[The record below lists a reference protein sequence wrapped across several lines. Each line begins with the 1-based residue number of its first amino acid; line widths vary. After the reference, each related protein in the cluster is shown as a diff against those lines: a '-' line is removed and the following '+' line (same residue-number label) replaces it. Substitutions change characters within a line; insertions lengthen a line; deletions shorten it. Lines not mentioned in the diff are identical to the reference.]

1 MNPKISLEEKLD
13 KQAPAVFIMPAV
25 LIVLFFS
32 IFPLIVS
39 LFIAL
44 SRLKFIK
51 GGVQLKFIGWLNFKK
66 LLFGSQQYHFL
77 GKFDQLT
84 PVGFFL
90 LGLFVL
96 AMFFW
101 LYRYIKSKKISF
113 FGTIGRVVIALG
125 LFFLVLI
132 TLINLT
138 TPKGLPGTLVVTLI
152 YVILGVMF
160 QFLIGLGLALL
171 CVKKIKGRSFFRLVF
186 FIPMMITPV
195 GIAYQWRMLADMN
208 RGPLSGIWQSF
219 GFGDLAWGS
228 LAWPARTIIMIA
240 DAWMWIPFIF
250 IVLVAALD
258 TVSKDLVEAADV
270 DGAGKWLI
278 FKDVIWPQIAPVAG
292 TVVLIRWIEGFKLVD
307 IPLVMTSGGPGISTE
322 TLTMH
327 SWTQWRALDFGGS
340 SAVAYTLLF
349 VTVIICVSFF
359 NFVIRK
365 YSQAN
370 QL

>member
-90 LGLFVL
+90 LGLFVFV
-96 AMFFW
+96 MFFW

-195 GIAYQWRMLADMN
+195 GIAYLFRMLTDMTK
-208 RGPLSGIWQSF
+208 GPFS
-219 GFGDLAWGS
+219 
-228 LAWPARTIIMIA
+228 PIIMWFGYEEASWAVIPWGARIA
-240 DAWMWIPFIF
+240 VMIGDAWQWIPFMFIF
-250 IVLVAALD
+250 LKCS
-258 TVSKDLVEAADV
+258 VSRFEVQSFRCPLNSKAICQCGPQQV
-270 DGAGKWLI
+270 D
-278 FKDVIWPQIAPVAG
+278 
-292 TVVLIRWIEGFKLVD
+292 
-307 IPLVMTSGGPGISTE
+307 
-322 TLTMH
+322 
-327 SWTQWRALDFGGS
+327 
-340 SAVAYTLLF
+340 
-349 VTVIICVSFF
+349 
-359 NFVIRK
+359 
-365 YSQAN
+365 
-370 QL
+370 

>member
-90 LGLFVL
+90 LGLFIL

-186 FIPMMITPV
+186 FVPLMITPV
-195 GIAYQWRMLADMN
+195 GIAYLFRMLTDMSK
-208 RGPLSGIWQSF
+208 GPF
-219 GFGDLAWGS
+219 T
-228 LAWPARTIIMIA
+228 PIINH
-240 DAWMWIPFIF
+240 F
-250 IVLVAALD
+250 
-258 TVSKDLVEAADV
+258 
-270 DGAGKWLI
+270 
-278 FKDVIWPQIAPVAG
+278 
-292 TVVLIRWIEGFKLVD
+292 
-307 IPLVMTSGGPGISTE
+307 
-322 TLTMH
+322 
-327 SWTQWRALDFGGS
+327 
-340 SAVAYTLLF
+340 
-349 VTVIICVSFF
+349 
-359 NFVIRK
+359 
-365 YSQAN
+365 
-370 QL
+370 

>member
-90 LGLFVL
+90 LGLFIL

-113 FGTIGRVVIALG
+113 FGTIGRVVIAFG

-195 GIAYQWRMLADMN
+195 GIAYLFRMLTDMTK
-208 RGPLSGIWQSF
+208 GPFS
-219 GFGDLAWGS
+219 
-228 LAWPARTIIMIA
+228 PIIMWFGYEEASWAVIPWGARIA
-240 DAWMWIPFIF
+240 VMIGDAWQWIPFMF
-250 IVLVAALD
+250 IVLLAGLESLS
-258 TVSKDLVEAADV
+258 TEQKEAAIMDS
-270 DGAGKWLI
+270 AGGWEI
-278 FKDVIWPQIAPVAG
+278 FRDITWPTLLPVSA
-292 TVVLIRWIEGFKLVD
+292 TIVLIRLIEAFKIIDL
-307 IPLVMTSGGPGISTE
+307 PNVMTNGGPGIATE
-322 TLTMH
+322 SLSLHSYFNWRTMDL
-327 SWTQWRALDFGGS
+327 SGS
-340 SAVAYTLLF
+340 AAVGYLLMIVAVF
-349 VTVIICVSFF
+349 VCLSFV
-359 NFVIRK
+359 NLLKNKVDLAQR
-365 YSQAN
+365 
-370 QL
+370 

>member
-44 SRLKFIK
+44 SRMKFVK

-66 LLFGSQQYHFL
+66 LLFGSQQYHLL

-195 GIAYQWRMLADMN
+195 GIAYLFRMLTDMTK
-208 RGPLSGIWQSF
+208 GPFS
-219 GFGDLAWGS
+219 
-228 LAWPARTIIMIA
+228 PIIMWFGYEEASWAVIPWGARIA
-240 DAWMWIPFIF
+240 VRMGDAWQWIPFMY
-250 IVLVAALD
+250 IVLLAGLERLA
-258 TVSKDLVEAADV
+258 TEQKEAAIM
-270 DGAGKWLI
+270 DGARGWEI
-278 FKDVIWPQIAPVAG
+278 FRDITWPTLLPVSA
-292 TVVLIRWIEGFKLVD
+292 TIVLIRLIEAFKIIDL
-307 IPLVMTSGGPGISTE
+307 PNVMTNGGPGIATE
-322 TLTMH
+322 SLSLHSYFNWRTMDL
-327 SWTQWRALDFGGS
+327 SGS
-340 SAVAYTLLF
+340 AAVGYLLMIVAVF
-349 VTVIICVSFF
+349 VCLSFV
-359 NFVIRK
+359 NLLKNKVDLAQR
-365 YSQAN
+365 
-370 QL
+370 